1 MNADPV
7 RRIFVVGAP
16 RSGTTLVQSLLAAHR
31 ETCSFKESHFFN
43 RHFHRF
49 PLTRRH
55 MLKRNPWAG
64 VVRFLQDNDIS
75 PVGLHVPLARLR
87 RASPI
92 TFFDVQGTATSFVD
106 LLDAIAE
113 MKSASTWIEK
123 TPRHLHYLSLIEAVA
138 GVGTDAAVVHVLRDG
153 REVAASLFAASAKWG
168 RGYGLAECVRRWNR
182 DLALTRSRL
191 GHAGH
196 AVVCYEDLCTDVD
209 CTVRSLLGSLGL
221 NYDDYEPRPHVDLMR
236 RIIHPREIWKQDTGR
251 PIAMSRTFDTAL
263 TSRQRQYVEKHLDLE
278 IYQQV
283 RKRLRGGW
291 YA

>member
-1 MNADPV
+1 
-7 RRIFVVGAP
+7 
-16 RSGTTLVQSLLAAHR
+16 
-31 ETCSFKESHFFN
+31 
-43 RHFHRF
+43 
-49 PLTRRH
+49 

-64 VVRFLQDNDIS
+64 VLRFLQDNDIS
-75 PVGLHVPLARLR
+75 SVGLDAPLARLK
-87 RASPI
+87 RASPVA
-92 TFFDVQGTATSFVD
+92 FFDVQGTARSFVD

-123 TPRHLHYLSLIEAVA
+123 TPRHLHYLGLIEAVA

-153 REVAASLFAASAKWG
+153 REVVASLLTASAKWG

-182 DLALTRSRL
+182 DLALTSSRL

-196 AVVCYEDLCTDVD
+196 AVLCYEDLCTDAD
-209 CTVRSLLGSLGL
+209 GTLRSLLGSLGL
-221 NYDDYEPRPHVDLMR
+221 NYDEREPWLHADLMR
-236 RIIHPREIWKQDTGR
+236 RIIKPGETWKQGTGR

-263 TSRQRQYVEKHLDLE
+263 TSRQRQYVEKHLDLD

-291 YA
+291 HV